1 MPGSIAQAPIPAQGK
16 GGLKWGNKPPMRFG
30 GRLACMRLVMSAGV
44 WVLLGIAQAQDLHRE
59 QVYWDTLDAN
69 GNLTGGRV
77 DMLTPVK
84 GSVTSVQPALVT
96 TLTPFLVAPNPANR
110 VNLVIVG
117 DGYQS
122 AQLGTYATQAAGIA
136 TNFFNK
142 EPYLTYKPLFLV
154 HRVDVVS
161 VDAGVDNDPTQGIQ
175 RNTALDM
182 GYWCNGIDRLLCVDV
197 TKAYQFAN
205 NAPDVD
211 LVLALANS
219 STYGGAGYP
228 SNDLA
233 TSAAGNGAALEIVRH
248 EFGHALGNLA
258 DEYDYGG
265 PATYTGGEPGAP
277 NSSKLN
283 SSAMLAGLAKWYR
296 WLGVNNAAFDGL
308 VSTFEGSSYSQ
319 FGVYR
324 PTNNS
329 LMRSLD
335 RPFNLPSAESIII
348 EIYKL
353 VDPIDDS
360 TPTGVT
366 LNGSETLFVTPV
378 APAGN
383 PLAIQWYLNGNPIAG
398 ATGTTLSLPSLFL
411 GACAAIVSVTVVDN
425 TTMVKDE
432 TKRAQFMTE
441 SRSWSILPS
450 SAFTTLC
457 PLSPNSA
464 GPGASIQGLGSNSL
478 AANSLQLLAINCPP
492 QVNGIFFFG
501 TAQTQTPLGNGVRC
515 AGGSIFRF
523 PITQTNLFGDA
534 TQTVNLQS
542 LPGGAII
549 QPGDTRFFQFWF
561 RDIPGGG
568 SGTNLSNTLRAQ
580 FCP

>member
-1 MPGSIAQAPIPAQGK
+1 MGPTLLPALLLCAANAQGAAPAQPTAALQPTIPAQST
-16 GGLKWGNKPPMRFG
+16 
-30 GRLACMRLVMSAGV
+30 AAAQQAASAQPFEPERV
-44 WVLLGIAQAQDLHRE
+44 F
-59 QVYWDTLDAN
+59 WDTLDLQ
-69 GNLTGGRV
+69 GRLIGGELELMSPR
-77 DMLTPVK
+77 K
-84 GSVTSVQPALVT
+84 GSITAVQPALVT

-110 VNLVIVG
+110 IDLVIVG
-117 DGYQS
+117 DGYPS
-122 AQLGTYATQAAGIA
+122 SQLGTYATQAATIA

-161 VDAGVDNDPTQGIQ
+161 VDSGVDNDPTQGIQ
-175 RNTALDM
+175 RNTAMDM

-219 STYGGAGYP
+219 STYGGAGYS

-265 PATYTGGEPGAP
+265 PATYSGGEPSAP

-283 SSAMLAGLAKWYR
+283 SGAMLAAMAKWHR
-296 WLGVNNAAFDGL
+296 WLGVNNAGFDGL
-308 VSTFEGSSYSQ
+308 ISTFEGSSYSQ

-353 VDPIDDS
+353 VKPIDDA
-360 TPTGVT
+360 TPTTGT
-366 LNGSETLFVTPV
+366 LQGTETLFVTPV
-378 APAGN
+378 TPLNN
-383 PLAIQWYLNGNPIAG
+383 PLAIQWSLNGSPIVG
-398 ATGTTLSLPSLFL
+398 ATGTTLALPSLNL
-411 GACAAIVSVTVVDN
+411 GVCGATVSVTVTDM

-432 TKRAQFMTE
+432 NKRAQFMSE
-441 SRSWSILPS
+441 SRTWTVQHA
-450 SAFTTLC
+450 SAFTNLC
-457 PLSPNSA
+457 PLTPNSA
-464 GPGASIQGLGSNSL
+464 GPGASIQASGSNSL
-478 AANSLQLLAINCPP
+478 AANNLQLLAVNCPP
-492 QVNGIFFFG
+492 SVNGIFFFG
-501 TAQTQTPLGNGVRC
+501 TAQTQTALGNGLRC

-534 TQTVNLQS
+534 TQLVNLQA
-542 LPGGAII
+542 LPGGAVI
-549 QPGDTRFFQFWF
+549 QPGDTRYFQFWF

-568 SGTNLSNTLRAQ
+568 SGTNLSNTIKAQ